1 MDSAPPDAVRRSP
14 ANTGPSS
21 ALNVK
26 LRKFTTPVAVP
37 LYSGGLA
44 SLITVYGSIAAPEAM
59 PATSARTYGGSTFAG
74 P

>member
-14 ANTGPSS
+14 PNTGPSS

-37 LYSGGLA
+37 LYCGGLA
-44 SLITVYGSIAAPEAM
+44 SLITV
-59 PATSARTYGGSTFAG
+59 
-74 P
+74 